1 MWPSSWAEM
10 ALEECRDKRL
20 RKVGSKM
27 HGKANNISASKR
39 HIKSLISFLFPSNG
53 RSAALY
59 PDGKQTLRVLP
70 SSTVAVHLFDFEG
83 EDYDAGSLYLLRQ
96 KKLISIVRSAPT
108 EKITKIADALWR
120 GGLRFMEITFDQ
132 TGNIPQE
139 VSAEQIRMVRESFGD
154 RLHVGAGTV
163 MTETQRKLATAAGAE
178 YIISSNVN
186 VEIIRATKAA
196 GLLSIP
202 GAFTPFEII
211 TAYEAGTD
219 FVKFF
224 PADCVDPHYIKAIR
238 TPINHI
244 PLLAVGGVTPENLGE
259 YLHAGMAGAGI
270 GGAMVRKENV
280 AANDFD
286 AVAAR
291 AACYVAVVE
300 RL

>member
-1 MWPSSWAEM
+1 MHFGAEDFDSWRSHSIRPEIF
-10 ALEECRDKRL
+10 
-20 RKVGSKM
+20 RKKYRRSKFVWC
-27 HGKANNISASKR
+27 G
-39 HIKSLISFLFPSNG
+39 
-53 RSAALY
+53 
-59 PDGKQTLRVLP
+59 RVL
-70 SSTVAVHLFDFEG
+70 A
-83 EDYDAGSLYLLRQ
+83 
-96 KKLISIVRSAPT
+96 I
-108 EKITKIADALWR
+108 
-120 GGLRFMEITFDQ
+120 
-132 TGNIPQE
+132 
-139 VSAEQIRMVRESFGD
+139 
-154 RLHVGAGTV
+154 AGTV

-178 YIISSNVN
+178 YIISPNVN

-270 GGAMVRKENV
+270 GVAMVRKENV

>member
-1 MWPSSWAEM
+1 
-10 ALEECRDKRL
+10 
-20 RKVGSKM
+20 
-27 HGKANNISASKR
+27 
-39 HIKSLISFLFPSNG
+39 
-53 RSAALY
+53 
-59 PDGKQTLRVLP
+59 
-70 SSTVAVHLFDFEG
+70 
-83 EDYDAGSLYLLRQ
+83 
-96 KKLISIVRSAPT
+96 
-108 EKITKIADALWR
+108 
-120 GGLRFMEITFDQ
+120 MEITFDQ

-178 YIISSNVN
+178 YIISPNVN

-270 GGAMVRKENV
+270 GCAMVRKENV

>member
-1 MWPSSWAEM
+1 
-10 ALEECRDKRL
+10 
-20 RKVGSKM
+20 
-27 HGKANNISASKR
+27 
-39 HIKSLISFLFPSNG
+39 
-53 RSAALY
+53 
-59 PDGKQTLRVLP
+59 
-70 SSTVAVHLFDFEG
+70 
-83 EDYDAGSLYLLRQ
+83 
-96 KKLISIVRSAPT
+96 
-108 EKITKIADALWR
+108 
-120 GGLRFMEITFDQ
+120 MENTFDQ

-178 YIISSNVN
+178 YIISPNVN

-259 YLHAGMAGAGI
+259 YLHAGRQVQGSVAQDRQ
-270 GGAMVRKENV
+270 RKAEV
-280 AANDFD
+280 HK
-286 AVAAR
+286 
-291 AACYVAVVE
+291 
-300 RL
+300 

>member
-1 MWPSSWAEM
+1 
-10 ALEECRDKRL
+10 
-20 RKVGSKM
+20 M

-178 YIISSNVN
+178 YIISPNVN

-291 AACYVAVVE
+291 AAGYVAVVE